1 MSKPPPPT
9 DKRSSGVASRLVL
22 EAHNDNGGQSVNIE
36 TTISQLARQLG
47 KLLARQHFQALA
59 ANATIKPDNPT
70 R

>member
-22 EAHNDNGGQSVNIE
+22 EACNDNGGQAVNVE
-36 TTISQLARQLG
+36 PLISQLARQLG
-47 KLLARQHFQALA
+47 QLLARQHFQALA
-59 ANATIKPDNPT
+59 ANTAVKTDSPT